1 MGVAEL
7 PPGGTIP
14 PRSPRLTGPGR
25 AVVCGAVNDTNDR
38 AITPEEIANGRLL
51 AAVAYL
57 PGLCF
62 IGLLGFPENRYVG
75 LHARQGFVLLLIEIV
90 VAIAFG
96 IFDASIGQIPWVGLI
111 LGAILKFVVWMAVL
125 LVTVYGVAKG
135 ASGEPARL
143 PFLAEA
149 ADKVPF

>member
-1 MGVAEL
+1 M
-7 PPGGTIP
+7 
-14 PRSPRLTGPGR
+14 
-25 AVVCGAVNDTNDR
+25 NDSSEQ

-62 IGLLGFPENRYVG
+62 VGLLGFPENRYVG
-75 LHARQGFVLLLIEIV
+75 FHARQGFVLLLLEIL

-96 IFDASIGQIPWVGLI
+96 IFDASIGRIPYVGLV
-111 LGAILKFVVWMAVL
+111 LGAILKFAVWMAL
-125 LVTVYGVAKG
+125 LLIAAYGVAKG
-135 ASGEPARL
+135 ASGEVARM
-143 PFLAEA
+143 PFLGEA

>member
-1 MGVAEL
+1 MTRPAR
-7 PPGGTIP
+7 P
-14 PRSPRLTGPGR
+14 
-25 AVVCGAVNDTNDR
+25 VVSGAVNDTNDR

-75 LHARQGFVLLLIEIV
+75 LHARQGFVLLMLEIL
-90 VAIAFG
+90 VAIGFG
-96 IFDASIGQIPWVGLI
+96 IYDASLGQIPWVGLI
-111 LGAILKFVVWMAVL
+111 LGAILKFLVWMALL
-125 LVTVYGVAKG
+125 LVTAYGVAKG
-135 ASGEPARL
+135 ASGEPARIA
-143 PFLAEA
+143 FLAEA

>member
-1 MGVAEL
+1 MTG
-7 PPGGTIP
+7 P
-14 PRSPRLTGPGR
+14 PRPVVSGP
-25 AVVCGAVNDTNDR
+25 VNDSSEGT
-38 AITPEEIANGRLL
+38 ITPEEIASGRLL

-75 LHARQGFVLLLIEIV
+75 FHARQGFVLLLLEIL

-96 IFDASIGQIPWVGLI
+96 IFDASIGRIPYVGLV
-111 LGAILKFVVWMAVL
+111 LGAVLKFAVWMAIL
-125 LVTVYGVAKG
+125 LIAAYGVAKG
-135 ASGEPARL
+135 ASGEVARM

>member
-1 MGVAEL
+1 MTG
-7 PPGGTIP
+7 P
-14 PRSPRLTGPGR
+14 PRPVVSGP
-25 AVVCGAVNDTNDR
+25 VNDSSEGT
-38 AITPEEIANGRLL
+38 ITPEEIASGRLL

-75 LHARQGFVLLLIEIV
+75 FHARQGFVLLLLEIL
-90 VAIAFG
+90 VAIAFW
-96 IFDASIGQIPWVGLI
+96 IFDASIGRIPYVGLV
-111 LGAILKFVVWMAVL
+111 LGAVLKFAVWMAIL
-125 LVTVYGVAKG
+125 LIAAYGVAKG
-135 ASGEPARL
+135 ASGEVARM